1 MILCYNFKDGGYM
14 NQEKI
19 GKFIY
24 DLRKKYNLTQAE
36 LANRLHV
43 TAQAVSK
50 WENGRGVPDIEL
62 LKRLSEEFDVSI
74 SELIEGK
81 KENKRKNKI
90 TFIVATFLII
100 IVISI
105 LIIVFIFQN
114 NNSTFNF
121 STLVC
126 QNDSFSING
135 VIAYDDAKKSVYI
148 SNIHYCDE
156 TIEEP
161 KAIAVECI
169 LYEMVNDEEIKI
181 AKYGSL
187 SDVLENDY
195 ISKYLSNVEFN
206 IDDYTCGC
214 NKDTCNNLHI
224 RINALNEQNE
234 VITYEIPLSVDRSC
248 SE

>member
-1 MILCYNFKDGGYM
+1 M

-62 LKRLSEEFDVSI
+62 LKKLSEEFDVSI
-74 SELIEGK
+74 SELIEGEKNSK
-81 KENKRKNKI
+81 KSNKI
-90 TFIVATFLII
+90 WLVSSAILVVL
-100 IVISI
+100 IVITI
-105 LIIVFIFQN
+105 TLLIAIPKDDESFIF
-114 NNSTFNF
+114 S
-121 STLVC
+121 SLIC
-126 QNDSFSING
+126 DNDSFSING

-156 TIEEP
+156 ILEEP
-161 KAIAVECI
+161 KAQAVECI
-169 LYEMVNDEEIKI
+169 LYEVVNDEEVEI
-181 AKYGSL
+181 ARYGSL
-187 SDVLENDY
+187 NDVKDNDY
-195 ISKYLSNVEFN
+195 ISKYLSNIEFN

-214 NKDTCNNLHI
+214 NSDTCNNLHI

-234 VITYEIPLSVDRSC
+234 VITYEIPLSVNRTC
-248 SE
+248 SD